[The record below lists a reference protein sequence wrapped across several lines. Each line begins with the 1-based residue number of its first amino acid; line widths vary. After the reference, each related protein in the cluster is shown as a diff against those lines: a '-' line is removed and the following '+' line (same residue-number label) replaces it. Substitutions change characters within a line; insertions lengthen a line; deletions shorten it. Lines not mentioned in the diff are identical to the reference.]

1 MLRNFS
7 VSHSTTF
14 SDEAFDGEVK
24 RNFSVSHSKI
34 FSNEAFDGEV
44 ERNTREEHTEH
55 TVRPDETDN
64 GHRNSPWYMHWYD
77 NPVYLVSD
85 RDYVTRL

>member
-1 MLRNFS
+1 M
-7 VSHSTTF
+7 
-14 SDEAFDGEVK
+14 K

-55 TVRPDETDN
+55 TVRPDETVN

-77 NPVYLVSD
+77 NPTYLVSD